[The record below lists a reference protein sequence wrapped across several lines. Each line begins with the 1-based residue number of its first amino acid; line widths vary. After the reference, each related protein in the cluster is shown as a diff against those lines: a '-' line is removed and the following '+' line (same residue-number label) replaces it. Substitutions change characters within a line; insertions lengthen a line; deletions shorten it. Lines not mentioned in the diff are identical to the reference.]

1 MSKRHLY
8 DVFKASFRHAYLN
21 AKDVDKFF
29 KSVDWLQENF
39 WRLKNF
45 SIL

>member
-1 MSKRHLY
+1 MH
-8 DVFKASFRHAYLN
+8 

-39 WRLKNF
+39 WRLENF